1 MTARPW
7 QAVIDIGTN
16 SVLLLLARPG
26 EGPALEVL
34 EDRCIITRLGEGVAE
49 RGTLAPAAIER
60 TLAALR
66 TLRAEAEG
74 HGASITAVTTE
85 GVRLAGNPEA
95 FLGPAAAVL
104 GAPVRVL
111 SGEDEARLSYLSV
124 AAETPEGG
132 PLRVVDIGG
141 ASTELVVGEGLEVVQ
156 ARSHRIGSVRL
167 TERFVHQ
174 DPPGP
179 AAVEA
184 MATAVREALASQPL
198 APHPRLHGLAGTV
211 TSAAALLLG
220 LERYDRERV
229 DGSVHARDSVAALR
243 DRLAALPL
251 AQRHGP
257 LLEAKRADVI
267 VGGLTI
273 LVGVLDHCGADTL
286 VVRDRGLRYALVER
300 G

>member
-26 EGPALEVL
+26 EGPGLEVL
-34 EDRCIITRLGEGVAE
+34 EDRCIITRLGEGVAA

-66 TLRAEAEG
+66 ELRAAAEV
-74 HGASITAVTTE
+74 HGATITAVTTE

-95 FLGPAAAVL
+95 FLDPASALL

-141 ASTELVVGEGLEVVQ
+141 ASTELVVGEGPRVSQ
-156 ARSHRIGSVRL
+156 ARSHQIGSVRL
-167 TERFVHQ
+167 TERFVRE

-184 MATAVREALASQPL
+184 IAEAVREALASQPL
-198 APHPRLHGLAGTV
+198 TPHPRLHGLAGTV

-243 DRLAALPL
+243 DRLAALPV
-251 AQRHGP
+251 AARVGP

-267 VGGLTI
+267 VAGLTI